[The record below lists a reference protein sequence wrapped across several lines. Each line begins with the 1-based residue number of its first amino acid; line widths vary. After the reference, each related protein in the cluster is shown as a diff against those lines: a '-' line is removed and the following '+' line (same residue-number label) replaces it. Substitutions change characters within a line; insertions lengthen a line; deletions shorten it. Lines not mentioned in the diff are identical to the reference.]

1 MTTTDIILLI
11 CFLPA
16 IISGLSKGL
25 VKQLVSIAAIF
36 AGAFIAS
43 KFSLP
48 VGEFISGLLK
58 DARPQVVKVI
68 SFALIFF
75 AALVVFGLLGNLL
88 TKIMKFASLSWLNRL
103 LGMVF
108 GIFKAALILAV
119 LVWLFDDLNAKWNL
133 VKPETLNDSIIFTY
147 LKDFGAKFFPFL
159 KNLISQINA

>member
-1 MTTTDIILLI
+1 M
-11 CFLPA
+11 
-16 IISGLSKGL
+16 
-25 VKQLVSIAAIF
+25 
-36 AGAFIAS
+36 
-43 KFSLP
+43 
-48 VGEFISGLLK
+48 
-58 DARPQVVKVI
+58 VKVI

-119 LVWLFDDLNAKWNL
+119 LVWLFDNLNAKWNL